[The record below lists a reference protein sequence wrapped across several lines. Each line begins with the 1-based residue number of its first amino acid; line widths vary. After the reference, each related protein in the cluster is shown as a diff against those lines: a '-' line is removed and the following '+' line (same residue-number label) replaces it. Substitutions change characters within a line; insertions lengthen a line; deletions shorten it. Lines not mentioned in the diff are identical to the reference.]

1 MVDFHKYVTMK
12 EIMKNGA
19 DGMPMIELLAP
30 VGHHEGLLAAVKN
43 GADAIYVGGASFG
56 ARKEA
61 AFSHEELVKV
71 INFSHLHN
79 VKVYVTVNTTI
90 FDQEL
95 EALKEYIHFLYLNDV
110 DAIIVQDL
118 GVAHLV
124 KQLYPDFELHF
135 STQMTLHNTKGVEFA
150 KRFGADRVV
159 VARENTLEEIKA
171 MKEAVD
177 IDLEVFV
184 HGALCVCYS
193 GQCLMSSMIG
203 ARSGNRGACAQ
214 TCRLPYE
221 LVDLSTGETID
232 SSVGDFLLSPK
243 DLKTIDEIGALI
255 DAGVTSFK
263 IEGRLKKPEYVATVV
278 KAYRE
283 AIDQYVATR
292 KVQISKQ
299 MHQDMEQIFS
309 RGFTKG
315 YLFGER
321 GASLMSAKRP
331 NHKGILIGE
340 VMSVKG
346 KRATIDLK
354 SSLEV
359 GDGLRFVS
367 LNQKDQGLQVQKMFV
382 KGKTVTLAPKGCVE
396 LELPFAVT
404 KGMKVYK
411 TTSVS
416 LIKKAT
422 VTEKSID
429 KINIYGEV
437 SAKKGEPLKIMA
449 WDDDSNFVTVETTEC
464 FAKAQTTPLSLDRLK
479 QQLEKTGS
487 TPFDFAYLSINMDE
501 GITLPISI
509 INQIRREL
517 LEKLEKM
524 RVKTHVNRTKS
535 VIEPPISLNEKTS
548 VTPQLMVS
556 VRNIKQLQT
565 VLAQDIKTIYYK
577 DIKTLKRAVEVAT
590 EYGATI
596 IPQLPRIM
604 TDAEISY
611 ATKVIESLP
620 LQTLMLGEYGMYEA
634 LRDKNY
640 TLLTDFSFNTNNV
653 QSIEAFKQLGISQV
667 TLSYEINQRQM
678 RNLLKDAPLPM
689 EMVVYTRIPMM
700 ITKHCPVKF
709 LNQQDVCRMCLTT
722 PFGLRDRKN
731 KILPLLRTG
740 NCLTEIFNSQH
751 LILIEFLSELKRMG
765 VQTFRLEFT
774 NESDEVMI
782 KTIQAYQKALAT
794 GQLDNQ
800 WLESYKTTD
809 DYTKGHYHR
818 GVQ

>member
-221 LVDLSTGETID
+221 LVDLSTGETLD

-243 DLKTIDEIGALI
+243 DLKTIDEIGTLI

-354 SSLEV
+354 SPLEV

-367 LNQKDQGLQVQKMFV
+367 LNQKDQGLQVQK
-382 KGKTVTLAPKGCVE
+382 
-396 LELPFAVT
+396 
-404 KGMKVYK
+404 
-411 TTSVS
+411 
-416 LIKKAT
+416 
-422 VTEKSID
+422 
-429 KINIYGEV
+429 
-437 SAKKGEPLKIMA
+437 
-449 WDDDSNFVTVETTEC
+449 
-464 FAKAQTTPLSLDRLK
+464 
-479 QQLEKTGS
+479 
-487 TPFDFAYLSINMDE
+487 
-501 GITLPISI
+501 
-509 INQIRREL
+509 
-517 LEKLEKM
+517 
-524 RVKTHVNRTKS
+524 
-535 VIEPPISLNEKTS
+535 
-548 VTPQLMVS
+548 
-556 VRNIKQLQT
+556 
-565 VLAQDIKTIYYK
+565 
-577 DIKTLKRAVEVAT
+577 
-590 EYGATI
+590 
-596 IPQLPRIM
+596 
-604 TDAEISY
+604 
-611 ATKVIESLP
+611 
-620 LQTLMLGEYGMYEA
+620 
-634 LRDKNY
+634 
-640 TLLTDFSFNTNNV
+640 NV
-653 QSIEAFKQLGISQV
+653 
-667 TLSYEINQRQM
+667 
-678 RNLLKDAPLPM
+678 
-689 EMVVYTRIPMM
+689 
-700 ITKHCPVKF
+700 C
-709 LNQQDVCRMCLTT
+709 
-722 PFGLRDRKN
+722 
-731 KILPLLRTG
+731 
-740 NCLTEIFNSQH
+740 
-751 LILIEFLSELKRMG
+751 
-765 VQTFRLEFT
+765 
-774 NESDEVMI
+774 
-782 KTIQAYQKALAT
+782 
-794 GQLDNQ
+794 
-800 WLESYKTTD
+800 
-809 DYTKGHYHR
+809 
-818 GVQ
+818 

>member
-1 MVDFHKYVTMK
+1 MK

-263 IEGRLKKPEYVATVV
+263 IEGRLKKPEYVATAV

-340 VMSVKG
+340 VTSVKG

-487 TPFDFAYLSINMDE
+487 TPFDFAYLNINMDE

-524 RVKTHVNRTKS
+524 RVKTYVDRTKS
-535 VIEPPISLNEKTS
+535 VIEPPISSNEKTS

-577 DIKTLKRAVEVAT
+577 DIKTLKRAVEIAT

-596 IPQLPRIM
+596 ILQLPRIM

-620 LQTLMLGEYGMYEA
+620 LRTLMVGEYGMYEA

>member
-1 MVDFHKYVTMK
+1 MYVTMK
-12 EIMKNGA
+12 EITKIGA
-19 DGMPMIELLAP
+19 DRMPTIELLAP

-43 GADAIYVGGASFG
+43 GADAIYVGGAAFG

-61 AFSHEELVKV
+61 AFSHEELVEV
-71 INFSHLHN
+71 IKYSHLHN

-150 KRFGADRVV
+150 KHFGADRVV

-221 LVDLSTGETID
+221 LVDLSTGETLD

-292 KVQISKQ
+292 KIKISKQ
-299 MHQDMEQIFS
+299 MHEDMDQIFS

-321 GASLMSAKRP
+321 GSSLMSTDRP

-340 VMSVKG
+340 VTHVKG
-346 KRATIDLK
+346 KRATIELK
-354 SSLEV
+354 STLEV

-382 KGKTVTLAPKGCVE
+382 KGKTVTLAKKGGVE
-396 LELPFAVT
+396 LELPFTVT

-411 TTSVS
+411 TTSFS
-416 LIKKAT
+416 LSKRAA
-422 VTEKSID
+422 VNEKSID

-437 SAKKGEPLKIMA
+437 SAKNGEPLKIMA
-449 WDDDSNFVTVETTEC
+449 WDDDSNLVTVESEEC
-464 FAKAQTTPLSLDRLK
+464 FVEAQTTPLSQSRLK
-479 QQLEKTGS
+479 QQLGKTGS
-487 TPFDFAYLSINMDE
+487 TPFSFAYLNITMDE
-501 GITLPISI
+501 GITLPISV
-509 INQIRREL
+509 INKIRREL
-517 LEKLEKM
+517 LEQLEKR
-524 RVKTHVNRTKS
+524 RVKKYADRQKS
-535 VIEPPISLNEKTS
+535 VVEPILTS
-548 VTPQLMVS
+548 YDQQACTPSLMVS
-556 VRNIKQLQT
+556 VRNIKQLKVT
-565 VLAQDIKTIYYK
+565 LAQNIKTIYYK
-577 DIKTLKRAVEVAT
+577 DIKTLKRAVDLAD
-590 EYGATI
+590 EYGATV

-604 TDAEISY
+604 TDEEISY
-611 ATKVIESLP
+611 AVYVIESLHI
-620 LQTLMLGEYGMYEA
+620 QTIMLGEYGMYEA
-634 LRDKNY
+634 LKNKDY
-640 TLLTDFSFNTNNV
+640 TFLADFSFNTNNV
-653 QSIEAFKQLGISQV
+653 QSIEAFKSLGISQV
-667 TLSYEINQRQM
+667 TCSYEINQRQM
-678 RNLLKDAPLPM
+678 RQLVKNTPLPI

-700 ITKHCPVKF
+700 ITKHCPVKL
-709 LNQQDVCRMCLTT
+709 LNQQEFCRMCLST

-731 KILPLLRTG
+731 KVLPLLRTG
-740 NCLTEIFNSQH
+740 NCITEIFNSQH
-751 LILIEFLSELKRMG
+751 LILIEFLSELQQMG
-765 VQTFRLEFT
+765 IHNFRLEFT
-774 NESDEVMI
+774 NEPDEMI
-782 KTIQAYQKALAT
+782 VDAIKVYQQVLET
-794 GQLDNQ
+794 GSLDRG
-800 WLESYKTTD
+800 WLESYKNQD